1 MAAFVDAAGPLGSR
15 PGPDVRWQADSGVG
29 LLIREIGSVET
40 VRLDLAQGL
49 RDGAWALS
57 LSWHADRRN

>member
-1 MAAFVDAAGPLGSR
+1 
-15 PGPDVRWQADSGVG
+15 
-29 LLIREIGSVET
+29 LIREIGSVET